1 MKGWLVFMRVL
12 DNIFRRQPVNTKRQ
26 VEMDIARGLAVFFM
40 ILVHVLGDLSSAAA
54 GDTIFGK
61 VIDFFGSI
69 PAAPVFMFLMGIGFV
84 YSKNQKPIVLFKR
97 GVMIF
102 IGGYVLNLFRGL
114 IPLFIGSKMGYY
126 SINIDGTPWY
136 YYLIEGDILQF
147 AGLAMMFTAF
157 LKKLRV
163 SEFYYPIIALVI
175 AIATPFVAGLNT
187 GVFII
192 DAFLLTIFGKYGYV
206 FHPFFSWMV
215 YPLMGSF
222 FGWMLMRTENKNKF
236 YLKAACVSV
245 VVAIPGIIYCIM
257 NPGIDIGIVFGDI
270 SNYYQHGILSNS
282 LFVPFVVI
290 WLAIWHLTASII
302 PNFVKNRLFF
312 WSKEVTIIY
321 VVHWLIVGWSEFLFI
336 EELSLGNTIIAMV
349 FITFFTDRIT
359 DLYIKIRERL
369 NERNDPVLNPHMN

>member
-1 MKGWLVFMRVL
+1 MKVL

-40 ILVHVLGDLSSAAA
+40 ILVHVSGDLSSIAT
-54 GDTIFGK
+54 GNTIFCK

-69 PAAPVFMFLMGIGFV
+69 PAAPVFMFLMGVGFV
-84 YSKNQKPIVLFKR
+84 YSRNQSPIVLFKR
-97 GVMIF
+97 GIIIF
-102 IGGYVLNLFRGL
+102 IGGYALNFFRGFL
-114 IPLFIGSKMGYY
+114 PLFIGSKMGYY
-126 SINIDGTPWY
+126 SLNIDGTPWY

-157 LKKLRV
+157 LKKLKI
-163 SEFYYPIIALVI
+163 SEVYYPIIALAI

-187 GVFII
+187 GNFII
-192 DAFLLTIFGKYGYV
+192 DKFTLTIFGKSGYV

-236 YLKAACVSV
+236 YLRATCISV
-245 VVAIPGIIYCIM
+245 IVAIPGIIYYIM
-257 NPGIDIGIVFGDI
+257 NPAIDLGIVIGDI
-270 SNYYQHGILSNS
+270 RNYYQHGILSNS

-290 WLAIWHLTASII
+290 WLAIWHFTASII
-302 PNFVKNRLFF
+302 PGFIKNRLFF
-312 WSKEVTIIY
+312 WSKAVTIIY

-349 FITFFTDRIT
+349 IITFFTDRIT
-359 DLYIKIRERL
+359 DLYIKIKDRL
-369 NERNDPVLNPHMN
+369 GERNDPALNPHMN